1 MNTTELKNFGWNL
14 QTTITPL
21 AVVDEFDGCNCN
33 YEAFYLLFTKNDILY
48 TCEFMQRSE
57 DTEIRHIT
65 SRSYK
70 CIDIPNR
77 ALRRNL
83 DYDYVFFN
91 VDGKTTFESFFD
103 TFDFLFDD
111 EIMKEKFLEKMN
123 FTDMEEK
130 WNILFEKI
138 KNSEQAPETIEDLLE
153 GYI

>member
-21 AVVDEFDGCNCN
+21 AVVNEFDECK
-33 YEAFYLLFTKNDILY
+33 YEALYLLFTKNDILY

-77 ALRRNL
+77 ALRRNPN
-83 DYDYVFFN
+83 YDYVFFN
-91 VDGKTTFESFFD
+91 VDGKTTFESLFN
-103 TFDFLFDD
+103 TFDFLFDA
-111 EIMKEKFLEKMN
+111 EITKEEFLEKMN

-130 WNILFEKI
+130 WNVLFEKI
-138 KNSEQAPETIEDLLE
+138 KNSGQVPETIEDLLE